1 MPQRE
6 DGQYRKQENYIFLF
20 RLSPSKATCG
30 FLFYTSVVFYCFLQ
44 LHPVS
49 LSSKTLILVLLHPYL
64 NPKSSL
70 CTTPLSL
77 FSLCTS
83 LLLISSF
90 VFVYHTLICHLSPVF
105 SFLSPPPSPLSI
117 CCHPQTVIST
127 DTLAGLLL
135 SVSLPTAVNQNNF
148 RETSSKTLI
157 FIKLFQSS
165 QRLFLFDLQSHASSH
180 RFHPLSPFCWM

>member
-105 SFLSPPPSPLSI
+105 SFLSPPLPPFYMLSPTDCDFHRHTCWLV
-117 CCHPQTVIST
+117 TVCFS
-127 DTLAGLLL
+127 A
-135 SVSLPTAVNQNNF
+135 N
-148 RETSSKTLI
+148 SSKPKQFQGN
-157 FIKLFQSS
+157 FIQNANFYKAIPVLTKTFS
-165 QRLFLFDLQSHASSH
+165 L
-180 RFHPLSPFCWM
+180 